1 MKTAIMGYGTVGSGV
16 AEVLNKNAESISRKL
31 NGETLE
37 LQRILDLRDFPGDEN
52 ENKLTKDFNDILN
65 DSEIKIV
72 CEAMGGCNPAY
83 DFTKKLLS
91 AGKHVVTSNKELV
104 ASHGAELLKIAEE
117 NNVNYLFEASVG
129 GGVPI
134 IRPLSTCLAANNIKR
149 IYGILNGTTNFI
161 LTKMYN
167 DDMPFDKA
175 LALAQELGYAE
186 KDPAADICGHDVC
199 RKICILASLCFGK
212 HIYPEQ
218 VETNGIENLSVRDV
232 AYAKAH
238 KCEIKLLG
246 YAEDVGGGK
255 VDIVVSPFMVS
266 NESQLSHVYDVFNG
280 IIVQGDMV
288 GEVFFYGRGAGKL
301 PTASACAADMMD
313 CALHSDK
320 RKIFGWKNSSNTVAD
335 HKQQANNAYYVRGT
349 GNINSI
355 KEIFGCVE
363 FISLQGAPGNEIAF
377 ITPPDTESVL
387 DRKIKSAKD
396 FHVEAK
402 IRVLIH

>member
-16 AEVLNKNAESISRKL
+16 AEVLSKNAGSISRRL

-37 LQRILDLRDFPGDEN
+37 LKRILDLRDFPGDEN
-52 ENKLTKDFNDILN
+52 ESKLTKDFNDILN

-83 DFTKKLLS
+83 DFTKKLLA

-104 ASHGAELLKIAEE
+104 ASYGAELLKIAEE

-167 DDMPFDKA
+167 DDMPFDEA
-175 LALAQELGYAE
+175 LALAQKLGYAE
-186 KDPAADICGHDVC
+186 KDPTADICGHDVC

-218 VETNGIENLSVRDV
+218 VETSGIEKLSIRDV

-246 YAEDVGGGK
+246 YAEDVGDGK
-255 VDIVVSPFMVS
+255 VDAVVSPFMVS
-266 NESQLSHVYDVFNG
+266 NDSQISHVYDVFNG
-280 IIVQGDMV
+280 IIVHGDMV

-301 PTASACAADMMD
+301 PTASACAADMID
-313 CALHSDK
+313 CALNNDK
-320 RKIFGWKNSSNTVAD
+320 RKIFGWENSSENIVAD
-335 HKQQANNAYYVRGT
+335 HKQQTGAYYVRGT
-349 GNINSI
+349 GDINEI
-355 KEIFGCVE
+355 KKVFGGVE

-377 ITPPDTESVL
+377 ITQQDTESVL
-387 DRKIKSAKD
+387 DEKIESVKD
-396 FHVEAK
+396 FSVKAK
-402 IRVLIH
+402 IRVLV